1 MIEPVVNEPNE
12 IVKSNKYIKF
22 IQVVILIIMIYLF
35 VKCLNIHG
43 FLVEFL
49 NNQVGS
55 EVVNFGLQ
63 YINILMFIATV
74 GIIIFSI
81 VFFFLMRKKHKE
93 KIYVAIFIY
102 YLILFIFFLIGFRIL
117 SQLHLVFYSDS
128 LLEFIKNFTLVFS
141 LIQIPIMLFY
151 VLNILEIN
159 FRESKNTEAVTNDK
173 EEIVKKGVRK
183 SFREWK
189 YYFLENKLILVIII
203 VLVVLVT
210 STIIFINSD
219 NMFKS
224 YRENKSIEY
233 AGINFKVTE
242 SFLTHIGY
250 DGKEINKDKK
260 YIVVKVLFEKRA
272 SKKANDFVLVN
283 GVTNYYSNS
292 GINEFVDLA
301 ESYKGSANK
310 NEERIFIYEIS
321 NDVKLHKPKF
331 RIYDNNEYKEVR
343 LKLQDDS
350 TIQTVGEYN
359 IGEGVSLEGENFTDS
374 VFLVDKYEIK
384 DSFSENYRYCVNNKC
399 YSGISHINPMEVY
412 TDEKTVLKLETSLE
426 ENDDYVFDV
435 FNNEEKFLTAF
446 ASINIDNKNYSITNI
461 TPDTFSSK
469 NVYFLVNNSIKNK
482 ENVDLVLTIRDK
494 RYIINLN

>member
-1 MIEPVVNEPNE
+1 MIEPIVNEPNE

-117 SQLHLVFYSDS
+117 SQLHLVSYSDS

-173 EEIVKKGVRK
+173 EEIVKKD
-183 SFREWK
+183 
-189 YYFLENKLILVIII
+189 Y
-203 VLVVLVT
+203 
-210 STIIFINSD
+210 
-219 NMFKS
+219 
-224 YRENKSIEY
+224 
-233 AGINFKVTE
+233 
-242 SFLTHIGY
+242 LTM
-250 DGKEINKDKK
+250 
-260 YIVVKVLFEKRA
+260 R
-272 SKKANDFVLVN
+272 
-283 GVTNYYSNS
+283 
-292 GINEFVDLA
+292 
-301 ESYKGSANK
+301 
-310 NEERIFIYEIS
+310 
-321 NDVKLHKPKF
+321 
-331 RIYDNNEYKEVR
+331 
-343 LKLQDDS
+343 
-350 TIQTVGEYN
+350 
-359 IGEGVSLEGENFTDS
+359 
-374 VFLVDKYEIK
+374 
-384 DSFSENYRYCVNNKC
+384 
-399 YSGISHINPMEVY
+399 
-412 TDEKTVLKLETSLE
+412 
-426 ENDDYVFDV
+426 
-435 FNNEEKFLTAF
+435 
-446 ASINIDNKNYSITNI
+446 
-461 TPDTFSSK
+461 
-469 NVYFLVNNSIKNK
+469 
-482 ENVDLVLTIRDK
+482 
-494 RYIINLN
+494 